1 MELLTAMSLAS
12 AAFNFIKKG
21 IETGKEIEG
30 MSKQLGS
37 WFEAVNAFKVHE
49 SAAKHPPLFKKLLF
63 KGSVEQEAMQIV
75 MHRRLIEK
83 QEAELRELIT
93 LRYGIETYR
102 EMINMRR
109 QIAQSRATLV
119 LKRKQAFK
127 ELRINTLL
135 GLALLAAL
143 GALTALIR
151 AIISNL

>member
-30 MSKQLGS
+30 MSKQLGT
-37 WFEAVNAFKVHE
+37 WFEAVSAFKIHE
-49 SAAKHPPLFKKLLF
+49 NAVKNPPLFKKLLF

-109 QIAQSRATLV
+109 QISQSRTTLV
-119 LKRKQAFK
+119 LKRKQALK
-127 ELRINTLL
+127 ELRTNVLL
-135 GLALLAAL
+135 GIALLAAL
-143 GALTALIR
+143 GALIALIR